1 MLLLLFYFDNVI
13 IGSPQQPA
21 SSDSR
26 PRRRKRRQ
34 RNQAV
39 YDSEDDYDY
48 DDPFIDDGSS
58 DEYHPSDSEDF
69 SETEPSQ

>member
-1 MLLLLFYFDNVI
+1 MFTASFDFDNVI

-26 PRRRKRRQ
+26 PRRRQ
-34 RNQAV
+34 RNQAN

-58 DEYHPSDSEDF
+58 DEYHPSDSENF